1 MIDILGLKLLRQTKL
16 EVRLVCQKDMMAMWF
31 FHSQRMLRKNKTMQA
46 KMVLVLL
53 LEMIITLHPNRL
65 NHQQVMGQQVIQ
77 GRMGRKPKGAKIKI
91 LA

>member
-1 MIDILGLKLLRQTKL
+1 
-16 EVRLVCQKDMMAMWF
+16 
-31 FHSQRMLRKNKTMQA
+31 
-46 KMVLVLL
+46 
-53 LEMIITLHPNRL
+53 MIITLHPNRL